1 MAASASMV
9 MFQKTLQ
16 DLVKGIRSHKR
27 DESPYISQAIV
38 EIKAELKSTDPF
50 TKAEAVKRCYLFWSF
65 ISTMCISMSYHM
77 EQVRKLTYLQM
88 LGYNFGWASFG
99 IVEVMS
105 SPRFA
110 HKRIGYLAANQ
121 VRRC

>member
-1 MAASASMV
+1 MV

-50 TKAEAVKRCYLFWSF
+50 TKAEAVSVLVIYEFNIDIDLTFVPIK
-65 ISTMCISMSYHM
+65 
-77 EQVRKLTYLQM
+77 QVRKLTYLQM

-121 VRRC
+121 VFTSLCRICCYV